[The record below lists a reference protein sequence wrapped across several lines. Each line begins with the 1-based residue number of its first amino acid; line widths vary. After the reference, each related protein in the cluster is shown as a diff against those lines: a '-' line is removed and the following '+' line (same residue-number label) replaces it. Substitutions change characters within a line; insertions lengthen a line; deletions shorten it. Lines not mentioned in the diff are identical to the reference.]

1 MVLVADEDGV
11 SGIEGEFVFAG
22 KSAASGNADA
32 KELAKVIDFELL
44 DGAGENL
51 LVNLGAET
59 DAVGDGGGSVG

>member
-22 KSAASGNADA
+22 KSTASGN
-32 KELAKVIDFELL
+32 
-44 DGAGENL
+44 
-51 LVNLGAET
+51 AET